1 MCYGDLKRVS
11 FCILHMVRN
20 ENNARLKA
28 GAGGFSVSLAGGTV
42 QQLATKLAK
51 ACTDEVYQYYL
62 NKMKL
67 GNTFTAAFFMERR
80 LLYSTSLL
88 LDYKDRGK
96 KAIRLSGP
104 IPAEARRG
112 KVTTNTAEQS
122 NSNNGI
128 NVFRDMPVL
137 DMVKGIATKM
147 ASQHFKVIHCTIIF

>member
-1 MCYGDLKRVS
+1 
-11 FCILHMVRN
+11 MVRN

-51 ACTDEVYQYYL
+51 ACTDEVYHYYL

-147 ASQHFKVIHCTIIF
+147 APQHFKVIRCSKIS